1 MKSRRDFVLAVLGVL
16 LARRAFGNEAVQQK
30 GITVNVEAHGKLI
43 VADVSFDMP
52 ANADEFWA
60 VLTDYDHMSDFLPN
74 LAYSKKLDDSA
85 ETFQVAQRGK
95 AFLGPFAISFAYI
108 QEVTLTPYK
117 EIRFHLISGTF
128 KQLDGVV
135 QLFEIGGGT
144 RVIYHGVSIPTFP
157 LPSAIIV
164 VMTEQTIRDQF
175 ESMKEEILQRKHN
188 RPR

>member
-16 LARRAFGNEAVQQK
+16 LARGAFGNDAVQQK

-43 VADVSFDMP
+43 VADVSFDVP
-52 ANADEFWA
+52 ASPDEIWA
-60 VLTDYDHMSDFLPN
+60 VLTDYDRMAEFLPN
-74 LAYSKKLDDSA
+74 LDYSKKLEGNED
-85 ETFQVAQRGK
+85 TFQVAQRGK
-95 AFLGPFAISFAYI
+95 VFFGPFAISFAYI
-108 QEVTLTPYK
+108 QEVALTPYK

-135 QLFEIGGGT
+135 QLFEVGGST

-157 LPSAIIV
+157 LPNAIIV

-188 RPR
+188 PPR